1 MGGLAVVGVDV
12 FRFNDVVVDNHD
24 EECVVVTPIPR
35 GVRVSGRI
43 WEADVAI
50 DVSLGVQDLK
60 DPVHL
65 AAPVDPVSFFF
76 IEGLDGRHEKRQIR
90 SLKDLYCRGKQSIHS
105 RRDLQQWQEVRCG
118 RPGCVI
124 RCVRSGGIKMAMR
137 ARWRLRSLGHVCQ
150 RCER

>member
-1 MGGLAVVGVDV
+1 MGSLAVVGVNV
-12 FRFNDVVVDNHD
+12 FRFNDVIVYDHD
-24 EECVVVTPIPR
+24 EKCIIIAPVPR
-35 GVRVSGRI
+35 GVGVNDRI
-43 WEADVAI
+43 RKTDVAV

-76 IEGLDGRHEKRQIR
+76 IEGLDGRREKRQIR
-90 SLKDLYCRGKQSIHS
+90 SLKDLYCRGERSVHS
-105 RRDLQQWQEVRCG
+105 RRDLQRWQEVRCG

-124 RCVRSGGIKMAMR
+124 RCVRSGGIEVAVR